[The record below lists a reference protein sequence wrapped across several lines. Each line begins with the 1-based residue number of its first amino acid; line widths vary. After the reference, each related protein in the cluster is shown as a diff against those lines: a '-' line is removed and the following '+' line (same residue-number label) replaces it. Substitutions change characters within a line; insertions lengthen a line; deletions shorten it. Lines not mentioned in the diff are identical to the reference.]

1 MFDKTPQSIQRL
13 YIHSP
18 RPKMEATTTDLLN
31 TTWMTSEGS
40 SNIHTSH
47 SEMEIDHPE
56 GQILHE
62 VITIPDGSA
71 GITEGSSDFD
81 MQRIGNPSNEISMM
95 SMMSVGSEPSN
106 NHEISMISINENM
119 SIGSEPSSDPQIAM
133 KSIFK
138 NLQKIKKILLEK
150 KALKDLQVTPV

>member
-1 MFDKTPQSIQRL
+1 MYT
-13 YIHSP
+13 HSP
-18 RPKMEATTTDLLN
+18 GPKMEVTTTDLLN

-106 NHEISMISINENM
+106 NPEISMISINEISMM
-119 SIGSEPSSDPQIAM
+119 SVGSEPTNNPQIAM
-133 KSIFK
+133 MSIFK

>member
-1 MFDKTPQSIQRL
+1 MYT
-13 YIHSP
+13 HSP
-18 RPKMEATTTDLLN
+18 GPKMEVTTTDLLN
-31 TTWMTSEGS
+31 TTWMTSQGS

-47 SEMEIDHPE
+47 SEMEIEHPE

-62 VITIPDGSA
+62 VITIP
-71 GITEGSSDFD
+71 EGSSDFD

-119 SIGSEPSSDPQIAM
+119 SIGSDPSSDPQIAM

-150 KALKDLQVTPV
+150 KALKDLQMTPV

>member
-1 MFDKTPQSIQRL
+1 MYT
-13 YIHSP
+13 HSP
-18 RPKMEATTTDLLN
+18 GPKMEVTTTDLLN
-31 TTWMTSEGS
+31 TTWMTSQGS

-47 SEMEIDHPE
+47 SEMEIEHPE

-62 VITIPDGSA
+62 VITIP
-71 GITEGSSDFD
+71 EGSSDFD

-106 NHEISMISINENM
+106 NHEISMISINEISMM
-119 SIGSEPSSDPQIAM
+119 SVCSEPSNDPQIAM
-133 KSIFK
+133 MSIFK

-150 KALKDLQVTPV
+150 KALKDLQMTPV